1 VVVVVVGWITTVG
14 WVLCLSMM
22 IFVGVNAV
30 MYPNVCLLC
39 VVVVVFGTK
48 YTEWIE
54 MVMKDNPNTS
64 AKNNNIMGKSWR
76 LLNKRHRNS
85 VRIMFNPFIHMYSA
99 ND

>member
-1 VVVVVVGWITTVG
+1 
-14 WVLCLSMM
+14 MM

-76 LLNKRHRNS
+76 LLNKRHRNT
-85 VRIMFNPFIHMYSA
+85 VRIMSIHSSICTVQA
-99 ND
+99 IDRREHKGSTHDESVRLG